1 MNSKTQ
7 LSLLF
12 IFLAVV
18 SISAFSYFSNSDDE
32 ITTIIETVPEEEI
45 IEEESTTTTL
55 LIEEFPFL
63 DVSLQDFI
71 SEVYGANIINCKTK
85 IELAYSEPECLKD
98 TYEANL
104 LILNEKN
111 TFTNQAQTAK
121 DFLIKNRETLTQS
134 NINKLLE
141 VIEYTTLIYNLEEQT
156 ILLDSLYKERFNSN
170 IKRTAIF
177 CYS

>member
-71 SEVYGANIINCKTK
+71 S
-85 IELAYSEPECLKD
+85 
-98 TYEANL
+98 
-104 LILNEKN
+104 
-111 TFTNQAQTAK
+111 
-121 DFLIKNRETLTQS
+121 
-134 NINKLLE
+134 
-141 VIEYTTLIYNLEEQT
+141 
-156 ILLDSLYKERFNSN
+156 
-170 IKRTAIF
+170 
-177 CYS
+177 